1 MRNKLTHKLK
11 LSFDVLDKRYA
22 QIYDE
27 IQTMEEEGYK
37 FTVSFNNTTRYMTLK
52 IKTDDQFIITSL
64 LGLGFEEI

>member
-11 LSFDVLDKRYA
+11 ISFNVLDKKYDH
-22 QIYDE
+22 IYNE

-37 FTVSFNNTTRYMTLK
+37 FNISFNNTTNYMTLK
-52 IKTDDQFIITSL
+52 IKTDDQFIISTL

>member
-11 LSFDVLDKRYA
+11 ISFDVLDKRYD

-37 FTVSFNNTTRYMTLK
+37 FTMSFNNTTHYMTLK
-52 IKTDDQFIITSL
+52 IKTDDQFIISSL

>member
-37 FTVSFNNTTRYMTLK
+37 FTMSFNNTTRYMTLK